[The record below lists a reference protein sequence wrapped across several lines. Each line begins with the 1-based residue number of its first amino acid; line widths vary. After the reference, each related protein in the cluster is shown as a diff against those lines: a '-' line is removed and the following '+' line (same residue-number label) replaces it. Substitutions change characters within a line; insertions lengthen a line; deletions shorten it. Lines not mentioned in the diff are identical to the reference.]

1 MSTDAPPPPP
11 GFFDYWLR
19 GQDEA
24 EVLAALAAA
33 GITTGPADTSAY
45 DPIKTIWKDTG
56 EIIYENG
63 LPRRV
68 MEPLPGWHANLRL
81 RAPMT
86 DHQEAGLASVLI
98 PPPHHP
104 ARVWA

>member
-1 MSTDAPPPPP
+1 MIT
-11 GFFDYWLR
+11 FYDYYLR
-19 GQDEA
+19 GDTEA
-24 EVLAALAAA
+24 DVHAGMAAA
-33 GITTGPADTSAY
+33 GIPLGPTHATSYDTIGTIYVDDA
-45 DPIKTIWKDTG
+45 PIA
-56 EIIYENG
+56 
-63 LPRRV
+63 
-68 MEPLPGWHANLRL
+68 GWHANLRL

>member
-1 MSTDAPPPPP
+1 MIT
-11 GFFDYWLR
+11 FYDYYLR
-19 GQDEA
+19 GDTEA
-24 EVLAALAAA
+24 DVHAGMAAA
-33 GITTGPADTSAY
+33 GIPLGPTHATSY
-45 DPIKTIWKDTG
+45 DPIG
-56 EIIYENG
+56 MIYVDDA
-63 LPRRV
+63 PIA
-68 MEPLPGWHANLRL
+68 GWHANLRL

>member
-1 MSTDAPPPPP
+1 MIT
-11 GFFDYWLR
+11 FYDYYLR
-19 GQDEA
+19 GDTEA
-24 EVLAALAAA
+24 DVHAGMAAA
-33 GITTGPADTSAY
+33 GIPLGPTHATSY
-45 DPIKTIWKDTG
+45 DPIGTIYVDDAP
-56 EIIYENG
+56 IA
-63 LPRRV
+63 
-68 MEPLPGWHANLRL
+68 GWHANLRL